1 MGTSLT
7 KKVKG
12 FRPLY
17 INAEGVL
24 WASNGFKVFRSDNY
38 GESFNFLGEY
48 KLKLKEKMLSKGRLL
63 QRLLRFG
70 FQSLLPLSEGSL
82 LGLIQRAIVRLD
94 SNTQIFRKVFDIPR
108 GTRPLNLC
116 ITPASWIYFGEY
128 FSNPNRDSV
137 HVYGSPDKGR
147 TWEIVY
153 TLPKGQARHIHGIFY
168 DPHRDGCWMLTGDR
182 NSECRILF
190 TPDNFR
196 TLETIARGS
205 QAVRVVTMIPKK
217 KGILLFTDTP
227 LEQNYI
233 QRLIPKTGK
242 LEKIK
247 PLPGS
252 VFSSAMVANY
262 SLISTAVE
270 PSVTNIERFA
280 TIWFSKNGK
289 DWKFLYRQK
298 KDIWPMKYFQY
309 GTFLFPA
316 GKNQKPVGFAYG
328 QAVTKD
334 DDCLLKWDLD
344 ECWAKL

>member
-1 MGTSLT
+1 VGTILIRRI
-7 KKVKG
+7 KG

-17 INAEGVL
+17 VNSDGVL
-24 WASNGFKVFRSDNY
+24 WASNGFKVFRSNNH
-38 GESFNFLGEY
+38 GENFNLLGRCDLGLRG
-48 KLKLKEKMLSKGRLL
+48 KILAKSRLI
-63 QRLLRFG
+63 QRVLRFG
-70 FQSLLPLSEGSL
+70 FHSLLPLSDGSL
-82 LGLIQRAIVRLD
+82 LGVIRKAIVRLD
-94 SNTQIFRKVFDIPR
+94 PNTNIFRKVFDIPR

-116 ITPASWIYFGEY
+116 NTPSGWIYFGEY
-128 FSNPNRDSV
+128 FSNPNRDPV
-137 HVYGSPDKGR
+137 HVYGSPDNGK
-147 TWEIVY
+147 TWKIVY
-153 TLPKGQARHIHGIFY
+153 TLSKDKIRHIHGIFY
-168 DPHRDGCWMLTGDR
+168 DPYRDGCWVLTGDR
-182 NSECRILF
+182 NLECRILF

-196 TLETIARGS
+196 TLEAIAHGS

-217 KGILLFTDTP
+217 KEILLFTDTP

-252 VFSSAMVANY
+252 VFSSAMAGNY
-262 SLISTAVE
+262 SLISTVVE
-270 PSVTNIERFA
+270 PSETNIERFA
-280 TIWFSKNGK
+280 AIWFSKNGK
-289 DWKFLYRQK
+289 DWKALYRQK
-298 KDIWPMKYFQY
+298 KDVWPMKYFQY

-316 GKNQKPVGFAYG
+316 GKNQNPVGFAYG